1 MKENNETT
9 RNLKKKTTLIKTQF
23 MYKCYEKKIFKTL
36 AHEH

>member
-9 RNLKKKTTLIKTQF
+9 RNLKKKTTLIETQF
-23 MYKCYEKKIFKTL
+23 MNKCYEKKKFKTL

>member
-9 RNLKKKTTLIKTQF
+9 RNLKKTTLIKTQF
-23 MYKCYEKKIFKTL
+23 MNKCYEKKLFKTL

>member
-9 RNLKKKTTLIKTQF
+9 RNLKKKTLLLKRNSCTSVK
-23 MYKCYEKKIFKTL
+23 KKIFKTL

>member
-9 RNLKKKTTLIKTQF
+9 RNLKKKTLIKTQF
-23 MYKCYEKKIFKTL
+23 MNKCYEKKIFKTL